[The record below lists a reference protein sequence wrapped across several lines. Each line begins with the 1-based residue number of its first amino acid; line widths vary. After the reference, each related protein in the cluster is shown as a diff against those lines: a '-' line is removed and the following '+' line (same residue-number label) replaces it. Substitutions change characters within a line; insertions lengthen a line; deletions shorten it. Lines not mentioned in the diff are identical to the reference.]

1 MINMRHFYSHC
12 YTSVSILGG
21 VVMDNEYSDFD
32 LRENTQRDFDL
43 VVYGATGFTGALVAE
58 YLHEHHKELSWAIAG
73 RSQTKLAEL
82 KRKIGAPDLESIVA
96 DSTKADD
103 MRRLAATSRVII
115 STVGPYARYGT
126 LLVEACAAEGTHYC
140 DLTGEPQWMASIFE
154 KVSALAEETGARLV
168 HCCGFDSIPS
178 DLGVFVAQQTMMKK
192 HDVFATKVS
201 GRMGKSKGAVS
212 GGTIA
217 SMLLAVEQGVS
228 DPAARKVLNDPYGL
242 YPAELSPGP
251 DSPDQRGIRWDE
263 NFESW
268 TGPFVMAAINGKVV
282 RRSNA
287 LASLVYGADFV
298 YDESMLVESRR
309 SGLLLAGGLSL
320 GMIAL
325 AIGPLRKLI
334 AKRLPQPGDGPSLSE
349 RENGFFEFFV
359 HAHHPTDQEKD
370 VRICVKGKRDPGY
383 GGTSRM
389 LAQAGLSL
397 AFDDLYVE
405 GGIWTPAS
413 ALGQHLVDRLAHVDI
428 TFEEVAF

>member
-1 MINMRHFYSHC
+1 ME
-12 YTSVSILGG
+12 
-21 VVMDNEYSDFD
+21 DNNYSDFD
-32 LRENTQRDFDL
+32 MNENTQRDFDI

-58 YLHEHHKELSWAIAG
+58 YLHEHHRALSWAIAG
-73 RSQTKLAEL
+73 RSQTKLDEL
-82 KRKIGAPDLESIVA
+82 KGTINAPDLATIVA
-96 DSTKADD
+96 DSSREDD
-103 MRRLAATSRVII
+103 MARLAASAKVII
-115 STVGPYARYGT
+115 STVGPYARFGT
-126 LLVEACAAEGTHYC
+126 PLVEACAAKGTHYC

-178 DLGVFVAQQTMMKK
+178 DLGVFVAQQTMMET
-192 HDVFATKVS
+192 HGVFATKVS

-212 GGTIA
+212 GGTVA

-228 DPAARKVLNDPYGL
+228 DPVARNILNDPYGL
-242 YPAELSPGP
+242 YPSELNPGP
-251 DSPDQRGIRWDE
+251 DGPDQRGIRWDE

-287 LASLVYGADFV
+287 LASLVYGADFS
-298 YDESMLVESRR
+298 YDESMLVENRR
-309 SGLLLAGGLSL
+309 SGLLLAGGMSL

-334 AKRLPQPGDGPSLSE
+334 SKRLPQPGDGPSLSE
-349 RENGFFEFFV
+349 RENGFFEFHV
-359 HAHHPTDQEKD
+359 HAHHPTNSEKD

-383 GGTSRM
+383 GATSRM

-397 AFDDLYVE
+397 AFDELDVE
-405 GGIWTPAS
+405 GGVWTPAS
-413 ALGQHLVDRLAHVDI
+413 ALGQHLVDRLAKVDI
-428 TFEEVAF
+428 TFEEIAL